1 MIKSADIIAVISTEA
16 ALPLDF
22 VALHARRLREA
33 GLFVKETR
41 SPSSPRVQPRHVA
54 NLLFMLLSEQPAAFA
69 AKTIERAERLTVDPV
84 SLRIMKSASPDWPD
98 FLRIFDD
105 PEHRFIDVLECLI
118 DVAARKP
125 YWFDV
130 DPEGIFQD
138 VRVEFSRQ
146 EFIGCLS
153 LRSDKTLFCRD
164 VPQIEIDARYS
175 NGVGEAG
182 ASREFQQTNT
192 IFAGLFAAIGR
203 ALARG
208 AQ

>member
-1 MIKSADIIAVISTEA
+1 MIKSADIIAVIATEA

-69 AKTIERAERLTVDPV
+69 ARTIERAGELYANPNGIEQANQLRAWPEFRKLYCDPDHKFVD
-84 SLRIMKSASPDWPD
+84 L
-98 FLRIFDD
+98 
-105 PEHRFIDVLECLI
+105 LECLI
-118 DVAARKP
+118 EVAAQKP
-125 YWFDV
+125 YWFENGSESV
-130 DPEGIFQD
+130 FACS
-138 VRVEFSRQ
+138 RVEFSRQ
-146 EFIGCLS
+146 EFIGSVS
-153 LRSDKTLFCRD
+153 LEVSNSLGEPEFIVQAEYSDGIGAK
-164 VPQIEIDARYS
+164 
-175 NGVGEAG
+175 G
-182 ASREFQQTNT
+182 ASREFRQTNT